1 MKTDELRKIISEE
14 VRKAVKQELRELI
27 NEAIEIASRP
37 SQIQETRV
45 PVRTTGVN
53 KTTPVTCGITSMLE
67 RTAATMTA
75 DDYKNITLS
84 EGTSV
89 VDPGLGSTGFGELPS
104 FAKRAGE
111 IFRASENIKRK

>member
-37 SQIQETRV
+37 SQIQETRI
-45 PVRTTGVN
+45 PVKTTGVN
-53 KTTPVTCGITSMLE
+53 KTIPVTCGIASMLE
-67 RTAATMTA
+67 QTAASMTA
-75 DDYKNITLS
+75 EDYRNVSLS
-84 EGTSV
+84 EGV
-89 VDPGLGSTGFGELPS
+89 GMVDSGMGYVESEELPS

-111 IFRASENIKRK
+111 IFRASEKIKR